1 MDIACA
7 FEDSRNATSA
17 SIYDYQER
25 LASKNPSKTLKK
37 SFCTAVPS
45 AAAWIR
51 TKDMYLLWLRTL
63 FLLARC
69 ITILLTQQQFQGF
82 KPSLGWGCKLQM
94 A

>member
-7 FEDSRNATSA
+7 FETVAMQPVQAFMTIRKGWPAKP
-17 SIYDYQER
+17 QQ
-25 LASKNPSKTLKK
+25 NPLK

-51 TKDMYLLWLRTL
+51 TEDMYLLWLRTL
-63 FLLARC
+63 FLLERC